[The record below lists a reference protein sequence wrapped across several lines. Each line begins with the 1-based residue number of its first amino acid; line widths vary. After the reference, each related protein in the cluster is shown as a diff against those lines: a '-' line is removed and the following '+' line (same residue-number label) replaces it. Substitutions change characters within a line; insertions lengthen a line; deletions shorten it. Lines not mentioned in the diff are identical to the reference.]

1 MKIGSP
7 DKNSLFAT
15 LNIVADIGVYLIAFF
30 FSFLNH
36 FDIFTFL
43 LHRYTLCHACLV
55 LAPPY
60 NLNIAGNVGHKAL

>member
-15 LNIVADIGVYLIAFF
+15 LNIVADIGVYLLAFF
-30 FSFLNH
+30 LILYH

-43 LHRYTLCHACLV
+43 LHRYTLCHDCLV